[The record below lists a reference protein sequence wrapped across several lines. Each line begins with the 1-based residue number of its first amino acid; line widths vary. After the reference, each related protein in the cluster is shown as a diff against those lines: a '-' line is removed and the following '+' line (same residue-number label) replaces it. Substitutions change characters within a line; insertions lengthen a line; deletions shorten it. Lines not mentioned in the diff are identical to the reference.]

1 MSFRRLVP
9 AVVLL
14 AVFAM
19 AVRVSTDSDTW
30 WHLRAGA
37 WMVEQRQLLTS
48 DPFSLTRMGEPWI
61 YPGWLAQLGLYGA
74 YAAAGHMG
82 LGLLT
87 AAAVLAAFAFQW
99 RTLDVPPLFRAF
111 VVILAAMTSAVYWSA
126 RPQIFSFALAGAFV
140 WALER
145 ERAGA
150 PRRVWILP
158 PLMALWANLHGGF
171 AIGLMLIGAYLSAAV
186 LEAGLPPLLGRMAW
200 GASWEAHRPRLAR
213 LTGALVLSAA
223 AVCVNPHGPALLA
236 YPFKTVSIGVL
247 QDYIQEWQSPNFHR
261 AEVQP
266 FLWMLLLTLAAFG
279 LSGRR
284 ARADELVTV
293 GAFAALAL
301 LAGRNIALFALAAAP
316 ALARHGYAVLQPFF
330 EHAAR
335 APQVPERRARWVN
348 LMLLAL
354 AALAAGLKIALPFR
368 AETLD
373 RALRAGAPI
382 EAVGWI
388 ESHRPTGALF
398 NSYNWGGYVVWAL
411 HPDYPSF
418 VDGRT
423 DLFDDAL
430 LRDYLAAWRAEP
442 GWEAILRR
450 WDVRLALLEPGAP
463 LTLALEHAGWA
474 RGYADNQAAVLTAP
488 EGW

>member
-1 MSFRRLVP
+1 MSTQRLVTW
-9 AVVLL
+9 LTFL

-19 AVRVSTDSDTW
+19 AARVSVDSDTW

-37 WMVEQRQLLTS
+37 WMIEQRQLLAS
-48 DPFSLTRMGEPWI
+48 DPFSLTRMGAPWI

-74 YAAAGHMG
+74 YAAAGHLG

-99 RTLDVPPLFRAF
+99 RTLDVPPLFRGF
-111 VVILAAMTSAVYWSA
+111 VVILAAATSAVYWSA
-126 RPQIFSFALAGAFV
+126 RPQIFSFALAAAFM

-150 PRRVWILP
+150 ARALWPLP

-186 LEAGLPPLLGRMAW
+186 LEAGLPPLLGGAGW
-200 GASWEAHRPRLAR
+200 GAAWESHRPRLAR
-213 LTGALVLSAA
+213 LTAALLLSVA
-223 AVCVNPHGPALLA
+223 AVSLNPHGPALLA
-236 YPFKTVSIGVL
+236 YPLKTVSIGVL

-266 FLWMLLLTLAAFG
+266 FLWMLLLLLASFG

-284 ARADELVTV
+284 ARADELVPAGV
-293 GAFAALAL
+293 FAALAL

-316 ALARHGYAVLQPFF
+316 ALARHGYAALQPFF
-330 EHAAR
+330 ERAASG
-335 APQVPERRARWVN
+335 PQVPERRARALN
-348 LMLLAL
+348 LALLAL
-354 AALAAGLKIALPFR
+354 AALAAGLKITLPFR

-373 RALRAGAPI
+373 RALRAGAPVEAVAWI
-382 EAVGWI
+382 EAN
-388 ESHRPTGALF
+388 RPAGALF

-411 HPDYPSF
+411 YPEYPSF

-430 LRDYLAAWRAEP
+430 LRRYLAAWRAEP
-442 GWEAILRR
+442 EWPATLRG

-463 LTLALEHAGWA
+463 LTLALEHAGWLRA
-474 RGYADNQAAVLTAP
+474 YADEQAVVLTAP